1 MSGAEFCGQLL
12 IPSAAVSTPRQN
24 KLTPKYAVSD
34 INFLTSAWVEII
46 GQGMDGC
53 SKEYCPSSS

>member
-46 GQGMDGC
+46 GQGMD
-53 SKEYCPSSS
+53 